1 MVKNVDFPDPDGPVI
16 MTISPASTVRETP
29 FKIGGSSGE

>member
-16 MTISPASTVRETP
+16 MTISPAWTVKDTP
-29 FKIGGSSGE
+29 FNTGGSRGE